1 MNFKAKNILKNNT
14 YHTPQH
20 NVFDIMMQSVF

>member
-1 MNFKAKNILKNNT
+1 MNFKAKNILKSNT
-14 YHTPQH
+14 YRTPQH